1 MSTLPAGAAS
11 TGVSTRDAV
20 TTLPQYGSAS
30 LTELLPSA
38 VAAVCTGSWGVEEF
52 DNVLGLPDANAY
64 VVLLIDGM
72 GLELLREHP
81 SQAPYLTSLGLDR
94 ILTSGVPSTTV
105 TSIASLCTGLP
116 PGQHGLVGFT
126 SRIPGTDELLDALR
140 WDGRVDPI
148 TYQPHATVFGRAR
161 SAGVAATVVS
171 RTAFEASGLTLAT
184 QRGAH
189 YAGFDTRAGRLLAAV
204 TSARVPRSLTYMYE
218 GRLDSTGHRAGC
230 RSSDWRDQLVM
241 VDAFAEELR
250 EALPAEVVLIVTAD
264 HGMVDI
270 AFEDRL
276 RVEDYPDLMLGV
288 RLFGG
293 EARLRHLY
301 CESGT
306 ADDVR
311 ARWAETMGT
320 AAIVLTRNDAIANG
334 WFGEVEDRVVERLG
348 DVVVASVG
356 ETAVVSTAL
365 FPHEAELVGLHGSVT
380 PAEMLVP
387 LLLATG

>member
-1 MSTLPAGAAS
+1 MSTPPAGAPS
-11 TGVSTRDAV
+11 IGVPTQV
-20 TTLPQYGSAS
+20 TISPQYGSAS

-38 VAAVCTGSWGVEEF
+38 VAAVGASSWGREEF
-52 DNVLGLPDANAY
+52 ENVLGLPEANAY

-81 SQAPYLTSLGLDR
+81 SQTPYLTSLGLDR
-94 ILTSGVPSTTV
+94 VLTSGVPSTTV
-105 TSIASLCTGLP
+105 TSIASLGTGLP
-116 PGQHGLVGFT
+116 PGRHGLVGFT

-140 WDGRVDPI
+140 WDARVDPI

-204 TSARVPRSLTYMYE
+204 TSARIPRSLTYMYE

-230 RSSDWRDQLVM
+230 RSSDWRDQLAM

-250 EALPAEVVLIVTAD
+250 EALPEEAALIVTAD

-270 AFEDRL
+270 AYEDRL
-276 RVEDYPDLMLGV
+276 RVDDHPDLLLGV
-288 RLFGG
+288 RLLGG

-301 CESGT
+301 CESG
-306 ADDVR
+306 AAEEVR

-320 AAIVLTRNDAIANG
+320 GAIVLTRNDAIARG

-365 FPHEAELVGLHGSVT
+365 FSHEAELVGLHGSVT

-387 LLLATG
+387 LLVAD

>member
-1 MSTLPAGAAS
+1 MSADS
-11 TGVSTRDAV
+11 TGVAAQDAV
-20 TTLPQYGSAS
+20 TISPRYGSAS

-38 VAAVCTGSWGVEEF
+38 VAAVCAGSWSGAEF
-52 DNVLGLPDANAY
+52 DNVLGLPEAESY

-72 GLELLREHP
+72 GLELLRDHP
-81 SQAPYLTSLGLDR
+81 SQAPYLTSLDR
-94 ILTSGVPSTTV
+94 DRVLTSGVPSTTA
-105 TSIASLCTGLP
+105 TSIASLGTGLP

-140 WDGRVDPI
+140 WDARVDPI

-161 SAGVAATVVS
+161 SAGVAATVVA
-171 RTAFEASGLTLAT
+171 RTSFESSGLTLAT

-204 TSARVPRSLTYMYE
+204 TSARVPRSLTYLYE

-230 RSSDWRDQLVM
+230 RSSDWRDQLAM

-250 EALPAEVVLIVTAD
+250 AALPEEAVLLVTAD

-276 RVEDYPDLMLGV
+276 RIEDHLELMVGV

-301 CESGT
+301 CEPGT
-306 ADDVR
+306 TDEVR
-311 ARWAETMGT
+311 ARWAEIMGGD
-320 AAIVLTRNDAIANG
+320 AIVLTRENAIARG

-387 LLLATG
+387 LLEAR